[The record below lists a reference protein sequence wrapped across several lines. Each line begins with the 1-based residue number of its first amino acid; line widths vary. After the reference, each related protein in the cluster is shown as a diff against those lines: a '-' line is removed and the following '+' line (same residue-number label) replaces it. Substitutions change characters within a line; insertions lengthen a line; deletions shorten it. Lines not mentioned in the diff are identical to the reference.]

1 MSDALLDNAALAV
14 ELAKRAGAT
23 SADALAIESTDVNA
37 GIRHGVPE
45 TIERA
50 ESRGVG
56 IRVFVGHGSAT
67 LSTSELTK
75 AALEEMAAKAVAIAK
90 AAPADEF
97 AGLAD
102 ASLMATRY
110 PDLDLADAA
119 DPSMEQLQARAR
131 ETEEAGRSVKG
142 IMNSEGADAG
152 FGRTHVALA
161 NSHGFTGSYRI
172 TRHSLSVS
180 LIAGSGADMQ
190 RDYDYSLT
198 AHEADLAAP
207 ADIGAE
213 AARRTLERLH
223 PRKVASQQA
232 TVFFE
237 PRVGRALLSAFA
249 GAINGSSIARGT
261 SFLKGDLGK
270 KIFNDSLQIIDDP
283 LIKRGLASHAWDAE
297 GVAAKKRAFIENGA
311 LTSWVLDS
319 RSARQLGLQTTGHA
333 SRGLSGPPSPST
345 TNLYIAAGTVSP
357 QQMLQQFGTGL
368 YVTETIGHGTNLLTG
383 DYSVGASGFWIE
395 HGERAFPVSEVTIAG
410 NLRDIFA
417 QLTVAND
424 LSFRYATNTPTIA
437 VPAMTIAGN

>member
-1 MSDALLDNAALAV
+1 MSDALLDTAAQAV
-14 ELAKRAGAT
+14 DPARRAGAT
-23 SADALAIESTDVNA
+23 SADALAIQSTDINA

-75 AALEEMAAKAVAIAK
+75 ASLEELAAKAVAIAK
-90 AAPADEF
+90 AAPPDEF

-102 ASLMATRY
+102 ASLMATAT
-110 PDLDLADAA
+110 PDLDLADAS
-119 DPSMEQLQARAR
+119 DPSMEQLQSRAR
-131 ETEEAGRSVKG
+131 ETEETGRATPG
-142 IMNSEGADAG
+142 ITNSEGADAG
-152 FGRTHVALA
+152 FGRSHVALA
-161 NSHGFTGSYRI
+161 NSHGFSGSYQS
-172 TRHSLSVS
+172 TRHSLSLS

-198 AHEADLAAP
+198 IHEADLTAP
-207 ADIGAE
+207 ATIGAE
-213 AARRTLERLH
+213 AARRTLERMH
-223 PRKVASQQA
+223 PRKVASQSA
-232 TVFFE
+232 TIFFE
-237 PRVGRALLSAFA
+237 PRVARALLGALA
-249 GAINGSSIARGT
+249 GAINGSAIARGT
-261 SFLKGDLGK
+261 SFLKHDLGK
-270 KIFNDSLQIIDDP
+270 QIFSRDIQIIDDP
-283 LIKRGLASHAWDAE
+283 LRQRGLASHAWDAE
-297 GVAAKKRAFIENGA
+297 GVAAKKRHFIENGT

-319 RSARQLGLQTTGHA
+319 RSARQLGMHTTGHA
-333 SRGLSGPPSPST
+333 SRGLSGPPSPGT
-345 TNLYIAAGTVSP
+345 TNLYIAPSTTSP

-395 HGERAFPVSEVTIAG
+395 NGQRAFPVSEVTIAG

-417 QLTVAND
+417 QLIVADD
-424 LSFRYATNTPTIA
+424 LTFRYATNTPTIA